1 MTRSEYDARSF
12 IEDLVLTP
20 PVPVLGTRELSP
32 KLELALRQYR
42 MSVLDLFGP
51 IESQQE
57 LVWSKMRAQQYESRG
72 ARASGTRLAVA
83 AAKRL
88 QDGIE
93 HGHEYGI
100 KDLVR
105 PAFPRRRSET
115 RSADARTHSVATP
128 TGSSTSSCV
137 SHSPLPSVALRRQ
150 SELTVTQPPHSVG
163 RVPPSLSARPPPQT
177 ASRPPF
183 RPARRPALT
192 RPSCH
197 AQTRR
202 PPRTTGSSK
211 PRTASPSSVRSWSSP
226 RARRARSRRTR
237 SQPPGK
243 ASWRAPRAT
252 SSCRSGPR
260 WSRPGTAARRSRAWP
275 ERGPSSRTRRS
286 SRACTAATRRRR
298 PCRLCAPLLTFP
310 LERPGAALTDCRRAG
325 RRKARDAGA
334 RRAPHFLLLAP
345 AAANG

>member
-100 KDLVR
+100 KDL
-105 PAFPRRRSET
+105 RRD
-115 RSADARTHSVATP
+115 ADRILDLIVHEKAT
-128 TGSSTSSCV
+128 
-137 SHSPLPSVALRRQ
+137 SHDWLEQASDSLAQFRKVLVEPEGPSGEV
-150 SELTVTQPPHSVG
+150 PPHEVTAAWQGLVACASRDVVLSVWTEMEQARHGSATLASLARAWAIVAHKAFVASMHGGNAATSALQIDAAKHEMQELVDAG
-163 RVPPSLSARPPPQT
+163 RV
-177 ASRPPF
+177 
-183 RPARRPALT
+183 RRGL
-192 RPSCH
+192 
-197 AQTRR
+197 
-202 PPRTTGSSK
+202 PRLY
-211 PRTASPSSVRSWSSP
+211 
-226 RARRARSRRTR
+226 
-237 SQPPGK
+237 
-243 ASWRAPRAT
+243 
-252 SSCRSGPR
+252 
-260 WSRPGTAARRSRAWP
+260 
-275 ERGPSSRTRRS
+275 PSSRPLAERR
-286 SRACTAATRRRR
+286 
-298 PCRLCAPLLTFP
+298 
-310 LERPGAALTDCRRAG
+310 EQ
-325 RRKARDAGA
+325 
-334 RRAPHFLLLAP
+334 
-345 AAANG
+345 